1 MWHWYREINFL
12 MNNEFY
18 RKFFFFDNFLSDAK
32 KHWWWRWWWW
42 WSLPSGYWNIHLV
55 HLLNVAK
62 TKKRRKKQCFNWNN
76 KNTIYWWCLLVWN
89 YRTNNWLTCFD
100 SIQSLKYCRLV
111 RRFLTLMNLFFFL
124 FLLETIKR
132 SFLSF
137 RIHSFCLFVVGLNGL
152 TNIEKKVGACFF
164 SFHFCLDKMFF
175 STCFNWY
182 YSVFFIFVI
191 RSENCPFSFFFF
203 VLLLL
208 LFNITR

>member
-1 MWHWYREINFL
+1 MMVVCL
-12 MNNEFY
+12 
-18 RKFFFFDNFLSDAK
+18 KLS
-32 KHWWWRWWWW
+32 
-42 WSLPSGYWNIHLV
+42 
-55 HLLNVAK
+55 
-62 TKKRRKKQCFNWNN
+62 
-76 KNTIYWWCLLVWN
+76 
-89 YRTNNWLTCFD
+89 NNWLTCFD

-175 STCFNWY
+175 FHLFQLI
-182 YSVFFIFVI
+182 FFSFLHI
-191 RSENCPFSFFFF
+191 RHSLRKLSIFFFF
-203 VLLLL
+203 LCFVVVVVQHNQITKYYVGFDHSVQ
-208 LFNITR
+208 FN